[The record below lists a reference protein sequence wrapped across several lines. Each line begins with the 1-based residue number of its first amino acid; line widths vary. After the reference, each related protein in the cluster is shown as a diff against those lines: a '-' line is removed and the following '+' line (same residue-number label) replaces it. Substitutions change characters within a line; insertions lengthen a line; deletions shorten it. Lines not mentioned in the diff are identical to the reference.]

1 MVSLEDLERPQ
12 VRLAMALLILIE
24 LYLIVTHFLP
34 GFQDY
39 LFTVI
44 IILALPTAYFAFH
57 FLRNRFQPVKT
68 YEAIA
73 RSPIPRD
80 ASEETRIEIEKL
92 LASKE
97 YQEFERKKQQRAKA
111 KLEGGEE
118 PIE

>member
-1 MVSLEDLERPQ
+1 MVCLEDLERPPI
-12 VRLAMALLILIE
+12 RLGMAFLILLE
-24 LYLIVTHFLP
+24 VYLIVTHFLP

-39 LFTVI
+39 LFTVL

-57 FLRNRFQPVKT
+57 FLRSRFQPVKT
-68 YEAIA
+68 YEAIL

-97 YQEFERKKQQRAKA
+97 YQEYERKK
-111 KLEGGEE
+111 
-118 PIE
+118 

>member
-1 MVSLEDLERPQ
+1 MVSLQDLERPPI
-12 VRLAMALLILIE
+12 RLVMAVLILFE
-24 LYLIVTHFLP
+24 VYLIVTHFLP

-44 IILALPTAYFAFH
+44 IILTLPATYFTFH

-68 YEAIA
+68 YEAIIH
-73 RSPIPRD
+73 SPFPRD

-97 YQEFERKKQQRAKA
+97 YQEYEMKKQQRAKA
-111 KLEGGEE
+111 RL
-118 PIE
+118 